1 MRRPKGCLC
10 HGAIDL
16 VFVGKHNMGH
26 VNWPRHHRIGN
37 PMTESLDDILLAEPA
52 FWKRPD
58 KYDILARFRQERP
71 ISRQKLPGSD
81 QTYWSLTRH
90 KETREITKNHELF
103 VSRFGTG
110 MSTSLESP
118 DLAYEIAGMV
128 NKDAPEHPRLR
139 GIVAKVF
146 TPRLLKDI
154 EGAMIASTRAVVGEI
169 SERGECDFATD
180 VANRIPLEVICD
192 MLGVPEGEGRIELSR
207 LSTQAQGFGDEN
219 MGTQDDSLAAF
230 FALNDYGEELAR
242 ERRKAPGDDLLSMLI
257 TADVDGEKLTDRDV
271 GIYFQLL
278 ITAGFETT
286 ASSIAQGMSFLAQH
300 PDQWRDWREDYDG
313 LVGTALEEI
322 VRYGTPVVH
331 FGRTVAHDTEIL
343 GQSIAEGDR
352 VVFWYTSA
360 NRDETVF
367 DEPERFDL
375 RRTPNDHVGYGGG
388 GVHHCLGMHLAR
400 REMYYFFK
408 VLFETLP
415 DLEIDLDGMQ
425 QLNGLFVNG
434 MRHLPCRYTPVRMDK

>member
-1 MRRPKGCLC
+1 
-10 HGAIDL
+10 
-16 VFVGKHNMGH
+16 
-26 VNWPRHHRIGN
+26 
-37 PMTESLDDILLAEPA
+37 MTESLDNILLADPT

-58 KYDILARFRQERP
+58 KYDILARFRRERP
-71 ISRQKLPGSD
+71 ISRQTLPD
-81 QTYWSLTRH
+81 EERTYWSLTRH
-90 KETREITKNHELF
+90 KETREITKNEKLF

-118 DLAYEIAGMV
+118 EMAYEIAGMV
-128 NKDAPEHPRLR
+128 NRDAPDHPRLR
-139 GIVAKVF
+139 RIAVKVF

-154 EGAMIASTRAVVGEI
+154 EGDIAASARTVVGAV
-169 SERGECDFATD
+169 SERGECDFAAD
-180 VANRIPLEVICD
+180 IANQMPLKVIGD
-192 MLGVPEGEGRIELSR
+192 MLAVPEGNDRNELAR
-207 LSTQAQGFGDEN
+207 LSTQAQGYGDEN
-219 MGTQDDSLAAF
+219 QGDEGDSLAAF
-230 FALNDYGEELAR
+230 IALNDYGEALSR
-242 ERRKAPGDDLLSMLI
+242 ERRKAPGDDLLSRLV

-286 ASSIAQGMSFLAQH
+286 ASSIALGMSFLAQH

-331 FGRTVAHDTEIL
+331 FGRTVAQDTEIL
-343 GQSIAEGDR
+343 GQPIAEGET

-360 NRDETVF
+360 NRDEAVF
-367 DEPERFDL
+367 DKPERFDI

-400 REMYYFFK
+400 REMYHFYK

-425 QLNGLFVNG
+425 QLNALFING
-434 MRHLPCRYTPVRMDK
+434 MRRLPCRYTPVRKDP